1 MSLSYEQIQGAIV
14 QLPIDEQRR
23 LFDELEKRLA
33 QQGRPAVNG
42 SCSKIELPDPE
53 PNDRWLEQNADQYR
67 GQWVALENGEL
78 LAHGADGRAF
88 VQAVKTSGA
97 KIPLLLF
104 IEEEGAFPEFMG
116 WL

>member
-14 QLPIDEQRR
+14 QLPIGEQRR
-23 LFDELEKRLA
+23 LFNELEQRLA
-33 QQGRPAVNG
+33 QQDSSVVNG
-42 SCSKIELPDPE
+42 EHLKIELPDPE

-78 LAHGADGRAF
+78 LAHGPDGRAF
-88 VQAVKTSGA
+88 VQAVKASGA

-104 IEEEGAFPEFMG
+104 IEEEGKFPEFIG